1 MASMNQARGGTMA
14 GLWGDAH
21 SPMTW
26 SGVKAKLAALEAKEL
41 LSLVGDLYRLSKEN
55 QAFLDA
61 RCAASADPLQHYK
74 KIISDSLYP
83 DVQKNKPIQI
93 AKAKRAV
100 SDYKKAAA
108 DPQGEV
114 ELMVYFVEQGN
125 DCTLDYGDIDG
136 PFYDALILMYGRAV
150 DQLLSLPKNARE
162 PFRRRLAAILN
173 SAAHIGWAYPDELR
187 DHYKRGFGDQ
197 DLDD

>member
-1 MASMNQARGGTMA
+1 
-14 GLWGDAH
+14 
-21 SPMTW
+21 MTW
-26 SGVKAKLAALEAKEL
+26 SSVKAKLAAVEAKEL

-61 RCAASADPLQHYK
+61 RFATLADPLQYYK
-74 KIISDSLYP
+74 KIISESLYP

-93 AKAKRAV
+93 AKAKKAV
-100 SDYKKAAA
+100 SDYIKAAA

-125 DCTLDYGDIDG
+125 DCTLDYGDIDA

-150 DQLLSLPKNARE
+150 DQLLSLPKNARG
-162 PFRRRLAAILN
+162 PFQQRLAAILN
-173 SAAHIGWAYPDELR
+173 SAAHIGWCYPDGLR
-187 DHYKRGFGDQ
+187 DHYQRGFGDQ

>member
-1 MASMNQARGGTMA
+1 
-14 GLWGDAH
+14 
-21 SPMTW
+21 MTW
-26 SGVKAKLAALEAKEL
+26 SSVKAKLAAVEAKEL

-61 RCAASADPLQHYK
+61 RFATLADPLQYYK

-93 AKAKRAV
+93 AKAKKAV

-162 PFRRRLAAILN
+162 PFQQRLAAILN
-173 SAAHIGWAYPDELR
+173 SAAHIGWCYPDGLR
-187 DHYKRGFGDQ
+187 DHYQRGFGDQ